1 MNWKREFVR
10 WLGDGLP
17 IGLGYIPVAFTFG
30 FLAVS
35 GGLPVW
41 VACLISFSNLTSAG
55 QFAGMNLIFAG
66 AGYFEVALTTF
77 VINLRYMLMSLS
89 LTQRIEKSM
98 GTLKRMLVGFAVTD
112 EIFVVASLNQGPLR
126 AAYLFGLM
134 ALPIGGWN
142 LGTFLGAAISDFL
155 PLALQNAMGIA
166 LYGMFIALIVPA
178 SRDSFHVLV
187 IVLIAVAVNCVLTYV
202 PVFSFISSGFRIIAA
217 TVAGAGIGAF
227 LFPKEDEDYVKR
239 EAA

>member
-1 MNWKREFVR
+1 M
-10 WLGDGLP
+10 
-17 IGLGYIPVAFTFG
+17 AF
-30 FLAVS
+30 
-35 GGLPVW
+35 
-41 VACLISFSNLTSAG
+41 CSA
-55 QFAGMNLIFAG
+55 
-66 AGYFEVALTTF
+66 
-77 VINLRYMLMSLS
+77 R
-89 LTQRIEKSM
+89 
-98 GTLKRMLVGFAVTD
+98 
-112 EIFVVASLNQGPLR
+112 
-126 AAYLFGLM
+126 
-134 ALPIGGWN
+134 
-142 LGTFLGAAISDFL
+142 
-155 PLALQNAMGIA
+155 GIA

>member
-10 WLGDGLP
+10 GLSDGLP

-35 GGLPVW
+35 EGLPVW

-187 IVLIAVAVNCVLTYV
+187 IVLIAVAVNCILTYV

>member
-1 MNWKREFVR
+1 M
-10 WLGDGLP
+10 
-17 IGLGYIPVAFTFG
+17 
-30 FLAVS
+30 
-35 GGLPVW
+35 
-41 VACLISFSNLTSAG
+41 ACLISFSNLTSAG

>member
-1 MNWKREFVR
+1 
-10 WLGDGLP
+10 
-17 IGLGYIPVAFTFG
+17 
-30 FLAVS
+30 
-35 GGLPVW
+35 
-41 VACLISFSNLTSAG
+41 
-55 QFAGMNLIFAG
+55 
-66 AGYFEVALTTF
+66 
-77 VINLRYMLMSLS
+77 
-89 LTQRIEKSM
+89 
-98 GTLKRMLVGFAVTD
+98 MLVGFAVTD

-187 IVLIAVAVNCVLTYV
+187 IVLIAVAVNCILTYV